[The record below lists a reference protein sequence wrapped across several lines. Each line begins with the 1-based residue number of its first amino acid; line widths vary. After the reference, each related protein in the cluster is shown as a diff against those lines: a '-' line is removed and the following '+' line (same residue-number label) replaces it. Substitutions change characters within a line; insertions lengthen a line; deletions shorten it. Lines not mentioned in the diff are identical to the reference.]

1 MLWLTFGWFEQVIR
15 AQFYVSSDTISFLEL
30 PSRGAVASGGSSR
43 TEPLGPIA
51 KAMVSSMTEAL
62 KIPHFGYNEEYDLT
76 NLVELRKQLK
86 PMAGEYDIK
95 LSYMPF
101 IIKVNLIKISH

>member
-1 MLWLTFGWFEQVIR
+1 M
-15 AQFYVSSDTISFLEL
+15 
-30 PSRGAVASGGSSR
+30 PSRATVASSGSSR

-101 IIKVNLIKISH
+101 IIKVR